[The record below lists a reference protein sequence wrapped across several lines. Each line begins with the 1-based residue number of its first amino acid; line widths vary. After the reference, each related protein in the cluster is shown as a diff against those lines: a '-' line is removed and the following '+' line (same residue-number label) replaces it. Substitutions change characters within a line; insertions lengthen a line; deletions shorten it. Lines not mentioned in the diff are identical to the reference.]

1 LSITTEQTTLTSNAT
16 AASGSRLLPGHSV
29 RLRIFLVSFTLLFFE
44 LLCIRWIPAYVRYL
58 SYFTNFI
65 LLASF
70 LGMGLGLLAARRA
83 TFRFPSFPLM
93 VLLLTAVVAVNRFEL
108 NISTTDVLYFGS
120 GTHGFAQA
128 ESFIL
133 LPLIFTFVAAAFIP
147 LARILGSLFTQTA
160 PLTAYTFDILGSLA
174 GTAAFFV
181 IGYFALPPIY
191 WFGILGLLV
200 LLLDCRA
207 SVSDAILRWWR
218 FTETPYKSQWIRSAL
233 LMVAA
238 AAIALFL
245 QRGTHWSP
253 YYKITLTPATPA
265 GYNLDVNSIGH
276 QSMIPWRNK
285 EPFYRRVYEL
295 FPGVRF
301 ERALILG
308 AGSGSDAATALA
320 NGVKSIT
327 AVEIDPV
334 IAKLGAQFHPDRPYS
349 DPRVRLVNADG
360 RVFLRNTNEKFDLII
375 FALPDSLTLTSSIAN
390 LRLESFLF
398 TQDSLAAAR
407 DALAPNGVLVL
418 YNYYREPWLIEKLA
432 SMVGRTFGRDS
443 FVSTYGGQGRGAV
456 IVNGPR
462 LSEIPAGTFGP
473 YREEPSSPAD
483 KELRVTGEG
492 FFAATGIPPATDDW
506 PFIYL
511 PQKSFPGIY
520 LRGLAVVL
528 LISLAGI
535 FWAAP
540 RNTLRRFD
548 WHMFFL
554 GVAFALLEVK
564 ALTTFALLF
573 GSTWNVN
580 SLVFFAILA
589 SVLIAV
595 LVNARFT
602 FRRIWIF
609 YLLLFGMLAL
619 NLAVRP
625 ETLLFQNAIAR
636 YVIASCLIFAPVFLA
651 NVIFS
656 NSFRETESA
665 DVAFA
670 SNLLGIMVGG
680 MLEYF
685 SMLTG
690 YHLLLVAVIVFYLLA
705 MVLRGRRIAF
715 A

>member
-1 LSITTEQTTLTSNAT
+1 MDKIDLVR
-16 AASGSRLLPGHSV
+16 GV
-29 RLRIFLVSFTLLFFE
+29 RLRIFLLSFTLLFFE

-70 LGMGLGLLAARRA
+70 LGMGVGILAARRA
-83 TFRFPSFPLM
+83 SFRFPSFPL
-93 VLLLTAVVAVNRFEL
+93 LLLGLTAVVAVNRFEL
-108 NISTTDVLYFGS
+108 NIASTDVLYFGS
-120 GTHGFAQA
+120 GTTGWARA

-147 LARILGSLFTQTA
+147 LARSLGALFTQTA

-174 GTAAFFV
+174 GTAAFFL

-191 WFGILGLLV
+191 WFAILGLLV
-200 LLLDCRA
+200 VLLSTKA
-207 SVSDAILRWWR
+207 S
-218 FTETPYKSQWIRSAL
+218 WIRSAL
-233 LMVAA
+233 LVAAA

-253 YYKITLTPATPA
+253 YYKITLSAAQPS

-276 QSMIPWRNK
+276 QSMIPWQAK

-295 FPGVRF
+295 FPGATF
-301 ERALILG
+301 ARALILG
-308 AGSGSDAATALA
+308 AGTGSDTATALA
-320 NGVKSIT
+320 HGVKSVT

-334 IAKLGAQFHPDRPYS
+334 IQKLGAQLHPDQPYA

-360 RVFLRNTNEKFDLII
+360 RVFLRNTTEKFDLII
-375 FALPDSLTLTSSIAN
+375 FALPDSLTLTSSISS

-407 DALAPNGVLVL
+407 AALAPDGVLVL
-418 YNYYREPWLIEKLA
+418 YNYYREPWLIEKL
-432 SMVGRTFGRDS
+432 STMVSRTFDRDS

-456 IVNGPR
+456 IINGAR
-462 LSEIPAGTFGP
+462 LDEIPRRTFGP
-473 YREEPSSPAD
+473 YRENPAAHD
-483 KELRVTGEG
+483 SKDLRVTGEG
-492 FFAATGIPPATDDW
+492 FYPATAIPAATDDW
-506 PFIYL
+506 PFVYL
-511 PQKSFPGIY
+511 PKKTFPAIY
-520 LRGLAVVL
+520 IRGLLVITA
-528 LISLAGI
+528 ISLFGI
-535 FWAAP
+535 FVVAP
-540 RNTLRRFD
+540 KGTLRRFD

-554 GVAFALLEVK
+554 GAAFALLEVK

-589 SVLIAV
+589 SVLLAV
-595 LVNARFT
+595 LLNARFRL
-602 FRRIWIF
+602 RRIWLW
-609 YLLLFGMLAL
+609 YGLLFGMLAL

-625 ETLLFQNAIAR
+625 ETLLLNNAVLR
-636 YVIASCLIFAPVFLA
+636 YLVASGLVFAPVFLA

-656 NSFRETESA
+656 NSFRDTDQA

-670 SNLLGIMVGG
+670 SNLLGIMFGG

-685 SMLTG
+685 SMLVG
-690 YHLLLVAVIVFYLLA
+690 YHLLLIAVIGFYALA
-705 MVLRGRRIAF
+705 MLPRSRSPRPTSASLPPGP
-715 A
+715 

>member
-1 LSITTEQTTLTSNAT
+1 MDKIDLVR
-16 AASGSRLLPGHSV
+16 GV
-29 RLRIFLVSFTLLFFE
+29 RLRIFLLSFTLLFFE

-70 LGMGLGLLAARRA
+70 LGMGVGILAARRA
-83 TFRFPSFPLM
+83 SFRFPSFPL
-93 VLLLTAVVAVNRFEL
+93 LLLGLTAVVAVNRFEL
-108 NISTTDVLYFGS
+108 NIASTDVLYFGS
-120 GTHGFAQA
+120 GTTGWARA

-147 LARILGSLFTQTA
+147 LARSLGALFTQTA

-174 GTAAFFV
+174 GTAAFFL

-191 WFGILGLLV
+191 WFAILGLLV
-200 LLLDCRA
+200 VLLSTKA
-207 SVSDAILRWWR
+207 S
-218 FTETPYKSQWIRSAL
+218 WIRSAL
-233 LMVAA
+233 LVAAA

-253 YYKITLTPATPA
+253 YYKITLSAAQPS

-276 QSMIPWRNK
+276 QSMIPWQAK

-295 FPGVRF
+295 FPGATF
-301 ERALILG
+301 AHALILG
-308 AGSGSDAATALA
+308 AGTGSDTATALA
-320 NGVKSIT
+320 HGVKSVT

-334 IAKLGAQFHPDRPYS
+334 IQKLGAQLHPDQPYA

-360 RVFLRNTNEKFDLII
+360 RVFLRNTTEKFDLII
-375 FALPDSLTLTSSIAN
+375 FALPDSLTLTSSISS

-407 DALAPNGVLVL
+407 AALTPDGVLVL
-418 YNYYREPWLIEKLA
+418 YNYYREPWLIEKL
-432 SMVGRTFGRDS
+432 STMVSRTFDRDS

-456 IVNGPR
+456 IINGAR
-462 LSEIPAGTFGP
+462 LDEIPRSTFGP
-473 YREEPSSPAD
+473 YRENPAAHD
-483 KELRVTGEG
+483 SKDLRVTGEG
-492 FFAATGIPPATDDW
+492 FYPATAIPAATDDW
-506 PFIYL
+506 PFVYL
-511 PQKSFPGIY
+511 PRKTFPAIY
-520 LRGLAVVL
+520 IRGLLVITA
-528 LISLAGI
+528 ISLFGI
-535 FWAAP
+535 FVVAP
-540 RNTLRRFD
+540 KGTLRRFD

-554 GVAFALLEVK
+554 GAAFALLEVK

-589 SVLIAV
+589 SVLLAV
-595 LVNARFT
+595 LLNARFRL
-602 FRRIWIF
+602 RRIWLW
-609 YLLLFGMLAL
+609 YGLLFGMLAL

-625 ETLLFQNAIAR
+625 ETLLLNNAVLR
-636 YVIASCLIFAPVFLA
+636 YLVASGLVFAPVFLA

-656 NSFRETESA
+656 NSFRDTDQA

-670 SNLLGIMVGG
+670 SNLLGIMFGG

-685 SMLTG
+685 SMLVG
-690 YHLLLVAVIVFYLLA
+690 YHLLLIAVIGFYALA
-705 MVLRGRRIAF
+705 MLPRSRSPRPTSASLPPGP
-715 A
+715 